1 MQIKFPSELFEWIKS
16 ECGEVSPAA
25 FVVKTLQDKQ
35 TGSKKGATNEQR
47 EETNDTERHVH

>member
-47 EETNDTERHVH
+47 EETNSTE